1 MHGSTTRVICFIN
14 TKKYEWINILEYYQG
29 NKNKGIIFS
38 CKYESA
44 DLEKIK
50 AHYK

>member
-29 NKNKGIIFS
+29 NKNKGIIFPVNMS
-38 CKYESA
+38 QLIWK
-44 DLEKIK
+44 K
-50 AHYK
+50 